1 MWWEAGWH
9 KLLDPKWM
17 GTGEALLNYWQKGLQ
32 MTPKPAISYDW
43 YRNFIQYLVNVEA
56 HGWFSRVIIFGEL
69 LVAVGLLLGAF
80 VGIAAFFGG
89 FDELEFHHGNLCRL
103 AVTTGFYSFQNILCT
118 SFADCID

>member
-43 YRNFIQYLVNVEA
+43 YRNFSSIL
-56 HGWFSRVIIFGEL
+56 STLRRT
-69 LVAVGLLLGAF
+69 VGSP
-80 VGIAAFFGG
+80 
-89 FDELEFHHGNLCRL
+89 E
-103 AVTTGFYSFQNILCT
+103 
-118 SFADCID
+118 